1 MLKKLKNNSLNIVV
15 LTMFLLCLALQCL
28 SGWKVYNEEQIED
41 NKPPVAFTEYVTSP
55 HFGEALFENWESEF
69 LQMALFVWLTSFL
82 LQKGSAES
90 NKPGDEE
97 QEPETP
103 LTPESPWA
111 ARQGGLTRWVY
122 ARSLPLAL
130 FAMFALSF
138 YGHATQG
145 AMEYSEKLIERGL
158 PPVNW
163 WGYLFTARFWFES
176 MQNWQSE
183 FLAVSSLS
191 ILSIW
196 LRQENSPESKP
207 VNKPHTETG
216 AD

>member
-1 MLKKLKNNSLNIVV
+1 MGKKLKNSSLNLVVISLFLICVV
-15 LTMFLLCLALQCL
+15 LQTI
-28 SGWKVYNEEQIED
+28 SGWKVQNEERSDEH
-41 NKPPVAFTEYVTSP
+41 KPPLSYKDYLTSP
-55 HFGEALFENWESEF
+55 HFGEAVFENWESEF
-69 LQMALFVWLTSFL
+69 LQMALFVWFTSFL

-90 NKPGDEE
+90 NKPEDEE
-97 QEPETP
+97 QSPDTP

-122 ARSLPLAL
+122 SRSLTMAL
-130 FAMFALSF
+130 FALFAVSLF
-138 YGHATQG
+138 GHATQG
-145 AMEYSEKLIERGL
+145 AMEYSEKLVEQGL

-163 WGYLFTARFWFES
+163 WQYMFRARFWFES

-183 FLAVSSLS
+183 FLAVSTLS

-207 VNKPHTETG
+207 VNKPHNETG